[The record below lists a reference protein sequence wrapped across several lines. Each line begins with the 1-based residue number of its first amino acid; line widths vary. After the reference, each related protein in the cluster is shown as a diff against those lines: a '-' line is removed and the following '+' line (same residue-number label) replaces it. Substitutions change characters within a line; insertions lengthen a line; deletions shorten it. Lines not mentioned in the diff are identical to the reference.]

1 MLTDFVPPY
10 DAHVVER
17 LRLADAIIVGKLNQD
32 EFAMGSTGEYSA
44 FGPTRNPWDRTR
56 VPGGSSSGAA
66 AAVAAG
72 LCAAALGTDTGGSI
86 REPAAFCGV
95 AGLKPTYGRVSRRG
109 IVAFA
114 SSLDQCGPIARSAVL
129 EVAYFDQHR
138 AVLDPDKSVRDN
150 VAMGNDVV
158 TINGNTQHVVGYLKD
173 FLFAPDRTMVPVSV
187 LSGGERNRLLL
198 AKLFTKPSNVLVL
211 DEPTNDLDAET
222 LDLLEERLLDYSGTV
237 LVVSHDRAFLN
248 NVATSTLAF
257 EGGGTVREY
266 VGGYDDWLRQRPE
279 PQPERQPKPKAAQC
293 QPKADAPQRRKLSFN
308 EKRERDQLRAEL
320 EALPEKMDALETEQA
335 AMHERMAD
343 PAFLAKGHEAIAKA
357 AADLQGVEE
366 RLEAALMRWEEIEAR
381 LEELVED

>member
-1 MLTDFVPPY
+1 MGPNGS
-10 DAHVVER
+10 
-17 LRLADAIIVGKLNQD
+17 GKTTLLN
-32 EFAMGSTGEYSA
+32 
-44 FGPTRNPWDRTR
+44 
-56 VPGGSSSGAA
+56 
-66 AAVAAG
+66 
-72 LCAAALGTDTGGSI
+72 LLLGKIEPRAGSI
-86 REPAAFCGV
+86 RLG
-95 AGLKPTYGRVSRRG
+95 TN
-109 IVAFA
+109 
-114 SSLDQCGPIARSAVL
+114 L

-150 VAMGNDVV
+150 VAMGKRRGDHRR
-158 TINGNTQHVVGYLKD
+158 QHAACCGLPQGLPVR
-173 FLFAPDRTMVPVSV
+173 ARPDHGAGLGALVAASAT
-187 LSGGERNRLLL
+187 GCFL

-279 PQPERQPKPKAAQC
+279 PQTEKQARPKAAQC

-320 EALPEKMDALETEQA
+320 EALPEKMDALEAEQA
-335 AMHERMAD
+335 TMHERMAD

-366 RLEAALMRWEEIEAR
+366 RLEAALMRWEEIEER
-381 LEELVED
+381 LGELVEG